1 MNGIDK
7 IIARLQS
14 DTQTEIDVLNA
25 ETEARCAAL
34 RAEYAEKAQ
43 AVYDARIRTGT
54 EECRVQGERLA
65 SAADME
71 SRKGMLAFKQ
81 SLVSD
86 AFLGAVKQLTELPRD
101 EYVSFLAGLAAKA
114 AADGTEELVFN
125 AKDAAAVGADVAK
138 EANALLGAKG
148 RLTVSPQ
155 TRDIPG
161 GVIVRQGDIE
171 TNCAVDVLV
180 QMQRSALAS
189 QVAEVL
195 FA

>member
-14 DTQTEIDVLNA
+14 DTQTEIDALNA

-148 RLTVSPQ
+148 RLTVSSQ

>member
-14 DTQTEIDVLNA
+14 DTQTEIDALNA

-86 AFLGAVKQLTELPRD
+86 VFLGAVKQLTELPRD

-138 EANALLGAKG
+138 AANALLGAKG
-148 RLTVSPQ
+148 RLTVSSQ

>member
-14 DTQTEIDVLNA
+14 DTQTEIDALNA

-125 AKDAAAVGADVAK
+125 AKDAASVGADVAK
-138 EANALLGAKG
+138 AANAILGDKG

>member
-14 DTQTEIDVLNA
+14 DTQTEIDALNA

>member
-14 DTQTEIDVLNA
+14 DTQTEIDALNA

-71 SRKGMLAFKQ
+71 SRKGMLAVKQ
-81 SLVSD
+81 SLVAA

>member
-14 DTQTEIDVLNA
+14 DTQTEIDALNA

-34 RAEYAEKAQ
+34 RAEYAEKAR

-138 EANALLGAKG
+138 AANALLGAKG

>member
-14 DTQTEIDVLNA
+14 DTQTEIDALNA

-138 EANALLGAKG
+138 AANALLGAKG
-148 RLTVSPQ
+148 RLTVSSQ

>member
-14 DTQTEIDVLNA
+14 DTQTEIDALNA

-101 EYVSFLAGLAAKA
+101 EYVSFLACLAAKA